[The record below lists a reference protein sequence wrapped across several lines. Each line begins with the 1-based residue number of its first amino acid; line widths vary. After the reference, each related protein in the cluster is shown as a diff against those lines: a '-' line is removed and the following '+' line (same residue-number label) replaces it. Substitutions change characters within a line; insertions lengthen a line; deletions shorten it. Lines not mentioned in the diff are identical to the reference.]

1 MRTQMANGSAE
12 PGGAPARDGDLRTLL
27 EEGTGGR
34 KADSGRTAR
43 DEHDMLFESVHCP
56 DNESTGLSFLRARSL
71 RIRFPAIRVPRRVT
85 GTNRARFRGYA
96 PVLFGVAASLSKL
109 LLNMGLAPVELSF
122 YTQLIA
128 GLLFLPS
135 VRWRMFVRRD
145 WRILLFLG
153 SVGGAVAPILFYV
166 GIART
171 TAANAA
177 MLQNGEPLFTI
188 GFAYLLL
195 GERVRRRGYAM
206 IAAIAAGA
214 FVVAT
219 NLEFS
224 DAAFAPFLAGNL
236 LLLGA
241 SAFWGLDNTASAV
254 ITRRVSIPAVLGVRL
269 LLGCVFLTPVIVA
282 TNTSLAVPTDA
293 IPLLVGYSVLTIVVY
308 ATALYYA
315 FRTIVPLRSGAVL
328 STSALWGVL
337 FAILLFPTQLPSG
350 TQLAGGAVMVLALI
364 GLYLLGEPRS
374 AEGPPTSEALSA
386 SARDGPRSP

>member
-1 MRTQMANGSAE
+1 
-12 PGGAPARDGDLRTLL
+12 
-27 EEGTGGR
+27 
-34 KADSGRTAR
+34 
-43 DEHDMLFESVHCP
+43 
-56 DNESTGLSFLRARSL
+56 
-71 RIRFPAIRVPRRVT
+71 VT

-96 PVLFGVAASLSKL
+96 LVLCGAVLFGVAASLSKL

-122 YTQLIA
+122 YSQLIA

-135 VRWRMFVRRD
+135 VRRRMFVRRD
-145 WRILLFLG
+145 WWILLFLG

-188 GFAYLLL
+188 VFAYLLL

-219 NLEFS
+219 NLDFS

-236 LLLGA
+236 LLIGA

-269 LLGCVFLTPVIVA
+269 LLGCVFLIPVMVA
-282 TNTSLAVPTDA
+282 TNTSLALPADA
-293 IPLLVGYSVLTIVVY
+293 ISLLVGYSVLTIVVY

-315 FRTIVPLRSGAVL
+315 FRTIGPLRSGAVL

-337 FAILLFPTQLPSG
+337 FAVILFPNQLPSG
-350 TQLAGGAVMVLALI
+350 TQLGGGAVMVLGLI
-364 GLYLLGEPRS
+364 GLYWLGETHS
-374 AEGPPTSEALSA
+374 AEGPPTPEALNA
-386 SARDGPRSP
+386 SAGDGPRSP

>member
-1 MRTQMANGSAE
+1 MTEYPTR
-12 PGGAPARDGDLRTLL
+12 
-27 EEGTGGR
+27 
-34 KADSGRTAR
+34 SGIASVGTAR
-43 DEHDMLFESVHCP
+43 DVFVATMTGVRKTQPSSNRTPSTAGMLTRRVM
-56 DNESTGLSFLRARSL
+56 TALAVLSSPQKADAPSSK
-71 RIRFPAIRVPRRVT
+71 RFPARN
-85 GTNRARFRGYA
+85 GAK
-96 PVLFGVAASLSKL
+96 AASENSR
-109 LLNMGLAPVELSF
+109 F
-122 YTQLIA
+122 
-128 GLLFLPS
+128 
-135 VRWRMFVRRD
+135 
-145 WRILLFLG
+145 
-153 SVGGAVAPILFYV
+153 
-166 GIART
+166 
-171 TAANAA
+171 
-177 MLQNGEPLFTI
+177 
-188 GFAYLLL
+188 
-195 GERVRRRGYAM
+195 
-206 IAAIAAGA
+206 
-214 FVVAT
+214 VAT

>member
-1 MRTQMANGSAE
+1 M
-12 PGGAPARDGDLRTLL
+12 
-27 EEGTGGR
+27 
-34 KADSGRTAR
+34 
-43 DEHDMLFESVHCP
+43 
-56 DNESTGLSFLRARSL
+56 
-71 RIRFPAIRVPRRVT
+71 T

-96 PVLFGVAASLSKL
+96 LVLCGAVLFGVAASLSKL

-188 GFAYLLL
+188 VFAYLLL

-219 NLEFS
+219 NLDFS
-224 DAAFAPFLAGNL
+224 DATFAPFLAGNL
-236 LLLGA
+236 LLIGA

-269 LLGCVFLTPVIVA
+269 LLGCVFLTPVIAA
-282 TNTSLAVPTDA
+282 TNTSLGVPADA
-293 IPLLVGYSVLTIVVY
+293 IPLLVGYSVLTIVLY

-315 FRTIVPLRSGAVL
+315 FRTIGPLRSGAIL

-337 FAILLFPTQLPSG
+337 FAVLLFPNQLPSG
-350 TQLAGGAVMVLALI
+350 TQLGGGAVMVLALI
-364 GLYLLGEPRS
+364 GLYWLGEPDS
-374 AEGPPTSEALSA
+374 GEGPPTPEALNV